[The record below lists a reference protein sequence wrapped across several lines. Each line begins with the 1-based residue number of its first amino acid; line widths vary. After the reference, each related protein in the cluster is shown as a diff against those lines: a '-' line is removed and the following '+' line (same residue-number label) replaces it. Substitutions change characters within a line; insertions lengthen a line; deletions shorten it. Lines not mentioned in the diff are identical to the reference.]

1 VKHFRSVSRMVENR
15 VLCGAMILL
24 GMSGILSAQAGQVQE
39 QTYRQLTAAHPD
51 WVQVPGQIMRADC
64 VHEIPNGAK
73 VVIGENGE
81 PTGDVLLK
89 GQVIAHH
96 DACSEAPLSTKHT
109 ASVNKPGH
117 TPGPPFNGW
126 VEDSQ
131 ESVSL
136 GSSDNIDWESGEFY
150 VPNAPSSNGGTIFLF
165 NGIAPTAQNWI
176 LQPVLQYGV
185 SAAGG
190 GNYWAIASWFVGT
203 GGAWHSP
210 LAGVNPGNT
219 IYGYTEQTATGG
231 TLDYTS
237 EAYDLSTGAYSWISI
252 WSSGLH
258 WTVAYEGVLEVYN
271 VNSCSQ
277 LPSSGDA
284 LFFANFVDHGYPSY
298 YRVTPGFTG
307 SVFQSGCSDWTYVNN
322 TYNVSPWYDYAYLFY

>member
-1 VKHFRSVSRMVENR
+1 VKHFRSVSRMIENR

-96 DACSEAPLSTKHT
+96 DTCSEAPISTKHT

-190 GNYWAIASWFVGT
+190 GNYWNGSIAEVIAYRCTQECIG
-203 GGAWHSP
+203 HSQRRSRCQRIRRVA
-210 LAGVNPGNT
+210 LARVVNAPEKIKGR
-219 IYGYTEQTATGG
+219 GSALDGMQAQTSA
-231 TLDYTS
+231 
-237 EAYDLSTGAYSWISI
+237 
-252 WSSGLH
+252 
-258 WTVAYEGVLEVYN
+258 
-271 VNSCSQ
+271 
-277 LPSSGDA
+277 
-284 LFFANFVDHGYPSY
+284 
-298 YRVTPGFTG
+298 
-307 SVFQSGCSDWTYVNN
+307 
-322 TYNVSPWYDYAYLFY
+322 

>member
-1 VKHFRSVSRMVENR
+1 MKDLRSVSGRVQNR
-15 VLCGAMILL
+15 VLCGAMFLL
-24 GMSGILSAQAGQVQE
+24 GMSGILSAQAGLVQG
-39 QTYRQLTAAHPD
+39 QTYKQLTTAHPD

-64 VHEIPNGAK
+64 VHEVPNGAK
-73 VVIGENGE
+73 IVIGADGQ
-81 PTGDVLLK
+81 PTGDVMLK

-96 DACSEAPLSTKHT
+96 DPCSEAPISTRHT
-109 ASVNKPGH
+109 ATLNKPGH

-136 GSSDNIDWESGEFY
+136 GASDNIDWESGEWY
-150 VPNAPSSNGGTIFLF
+150 VPSPPSFNGGTIFLF
-165 NGIAPTAQNWI
+165 NGIAPTAQDWI
-176 LQPVLQYGV
+176 LQPVLQYGP

-190 GNYWAIASWFVGT
+190 GNFWAIAAWFVGS

-210 LAGVNPGNT
+210 LVGVNPGDT
-219 IYGYTEQTATGG
+219 LYGKTWQTATGS

-237 EAYDLSTGAYSWISI
+237 EAYDLSSNAYSWISI

-271 VNSCSQ
+271 VNSCSM

-284 LFFANFVDHGYPSY
+284 LFFANFVYHGYPY
-298 YRVTPGFTG
+298 YYYVSPAFTG
-307 SVFQSGCSDWTYVNN
+307 SVFPSGCSAWTYVNN
-322 TYNVSPWYDYAYLFY
+322 TSNLSPWYDYAYLFY